1 MFPTDF
7 WWGTAASSTQCEG
20 AAPAS
25 DWLAWERAGRVPPS
39 GEGNGFAE
47 RYADDFDL
55 FAAHGLGHHRLSI
68 EWARIEPHEGRR
80 DAAEIERYLE
90 ILSAARDHGIDPWV
104 CLHHFTLPG
113 WFQDERAFL
122 DDKVRGY
129 YWPRHVAFC
138 AETFGDL
145 VFGWKPINEPVA
157 YAAGGYLTGVNPP
170 GISDFGKFFDAY
182 RGVLLAQRDAWR
194 ELRGGGRPV
203 ATIHNLSPVFAV
215 FDTPECR
222 RARDRVDDVIWR
234 IWLRAERD
242 GVIEA
247 PGRVSE
253 TVADLRGACDL
264 VGFSY
269 YSATGV
275 LPDNTMVPYP
285 EGRPLGPLGY
295 APWPEGLGITIR
307 RLAEELPDRP
317 LLLCELGYGTSSPRP
332 DEPARTDYL
341 RECLNVI
348 AEAVADRIDLRG
360 VFFWT
365 GVDNYEWD
373 HGYGAAFGL
382 FTRER
387 EPKPAAAMVAEFVAQ
402 ARPR

>member
-1 MFPTDF
+1 MLPEDF

-25 DWLAWERAGRVPPS
+25 DWFAWERSGRVPES
-39 GEGNGFAE
+39 GDGNGFAR
-47 RYADDFDL
+47 RYAQDFAL
-55 FAAHGLGHHRLSI
+55 SREHGLVHHRLSI
-68 EWARIEPHEGRR
+68 EWARIEPQEGKR
-80 DAAEIERYLE
+80 DIAEIERYTEMLNE
-90 ILSAARDHGIDPWV
+90 AREQGILPWL
-104 CLHHFTLPG
+104 CFHHFTLPG

-170 GISDFGKFFDAY
+170 GLNDPGKFFDAY

-194 ELRGGGRPV
+194 ELRGGGKPV
-203 ATIHNLSPVFAV
+203 ATIHNLSPLFAM

-222 RARDRVDDVIWR
+222 RARDSIDDTLWG

-242 GVIEA
+242 GVLEI
-247 PGRVSE
+247 PGRVAE
-253 TVADLRGACDL
+253 TVPDLRGACDL
-264 VGFSY
+264 IGFSY
-269 YSATGV
+269 YNASGV
-275 LPDNTMVPYP
+275 LPDLSMVPYP
-285 EGRPLGPLGY
+285 QGRPLGPLGY
-295 APWPEGLGITIR
+295 VPWPEGLALTIR
-307 RLAEELPDRP
+307 RLADELPDRA
-317 LLLCELGYGTSSPRP
+317 LLLCELGFGTFAERP
-332 DEPARTDYL
+332 DEPARDGYL
-341 RECLNVI
+341 RECLAIVE
-348 AEAVADRIDLRG
+348 EAVDDNIDLRG

-373 HGYGAAFGL
+373 HGFAAEFGL

-387 EPKPAAAMVAEFVAQ
+387 EPKPAAEMIAEFVAQ